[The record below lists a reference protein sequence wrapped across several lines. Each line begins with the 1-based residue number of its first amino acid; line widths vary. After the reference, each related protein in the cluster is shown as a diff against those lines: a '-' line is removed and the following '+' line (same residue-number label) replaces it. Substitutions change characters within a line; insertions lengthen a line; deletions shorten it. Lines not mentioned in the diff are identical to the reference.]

1 MIKSL
6 VRRMKILEQASKQ
19 SRSGSIVG
27 VQKLA
32 LTMLSEAEL
41 EQLQMV
47 NVLLSGNGVAALTDA
62 HRTIWSR
69 WDHALAAATKQL
81 QCPVELTATDLRL

>member
-6 VRRMKILEQASKQ
+6 VSRTAILERASKQ
-19 SRSGSIVG
+19 SRSGTVIG
-27 VQKLA
+27 VQELA

-81 QCPVELTATDLRL
+81 KCPVELTAMDLRL